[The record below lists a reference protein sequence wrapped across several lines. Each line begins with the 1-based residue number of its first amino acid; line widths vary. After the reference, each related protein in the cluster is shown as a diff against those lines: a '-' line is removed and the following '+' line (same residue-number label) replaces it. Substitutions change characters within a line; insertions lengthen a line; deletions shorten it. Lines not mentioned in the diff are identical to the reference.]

1 MKEQKKGKIGVCLW
15 LLPILVLLVASCML
29 AGCKKKDVY
38 RNIRITEITGK
49 AVVNRDGKEGLE
61 AYVNM
66 NLQSEDEL
74 ITEKGAKVTLRLDDD
89 KYVVVDEDSKLV
101 LIAEGTEEDSMTRIE
116 LEYGAVFSDIK
127 EKLSDK
133 SGYEVVTPGS
143 VMSVRGTQF
152 EVVYREIKDEAGKL
166 INKVMKVLTFAGE
179 VYVKPEGTNDKR
191 IAKAGT
197 MEVLVET
204 ADGKYEF
211 DGESK
216 EIETEDLSELSA
228 SYLQKDLSE
237 NGNDFS
243 EEEKAWKEE
252 LIEKVKEFLKGDF
265 AGKDDNQG
273 ASDKVTYNWEGHTYR
288 FVPVDGRSWEQINA
302 YCTENGGHLATIMS
316 PEENDYLYDQMIQ
329 AGFTCAY
336 FGYTDEETEGEWKW
350 VTNEAV
356 SYENWYEADLDNY
369 NEEEYAMI
377 WTSRPYC
384 WNDGGFREPSAAFIC
399 EWDPEGYVIIPTQGP
414 TPTPEPTATPHPM
427 ETPTPIPGQ
436 ETENKEL
443 TLQAYLPKVIKPLET
458 YEVSGMAGLYEALEP
473 NTRSLVSPD
482 FREKITLGDEMG
494 LWLKRIA
501 DTYILGEGAIK
512 EAAEA
517 VYGKE
522 VVITC
527 EGFYSESDADL
538 LFPLNDHRS
547 FGEFGV
553 DDPYLTLYPVYT
565 VYIPEDDVSYR
576 YIPVRLMIEEEE
588 DFKFYTFMV
597 QSGTSLGLPKV
608 EGYDMYWLTGSD
620 KTGEPRQSIWENQL
634 NWPILQGEKAE

>member
-237 NGNDFS
+237 NGDDLS
-243 EEEKAWKEE
+243 EEEK
-252 LIEKVKEFLKGDF
+252 
-265 AGKDDNQG
+265 
-273 ASDKVTYNWEGHTYR
+273 
-288 FVPVDGRSWEQINA
+288 
-302 YCTENGGHLATIMS
+302 
-316 PEENDYLYDQMIQ
+316 
-329 AGFTCAY
+329 
-336 FGYTDEETEGEWKW
+336 
-350 VTNEAV
+350 
-356 SYENWYEADLDNY
+356 
-369 NEEEYAMI
+369 
-377 WTSRPYC
+377 
-384 WNDGGFREPSAAFIC
+384 
-399 EWDPEGYVIIPTQGP
+399 
-414 TPTPEPTATPHPM
+414 
-427 ETPTPIPGQ
+427 
-436 ETENKEL
+436 
-443 TLQAYLPKVIKPLET
+443 
-458 YEVSGMAGLYEALEP
+458 
-473 NTRSLVSPD
+473 SLVI
-482 FREKITLGDEMG
+482 RAG
-494 LWLKRIA
+494 
-501 DTYILGEGAIK
+501 ILA
-512 EAAEA
+512 
-517 VYGKE
+517 
-522 VVITC
+522 
-527 EGFYSESDADL
+527 
-538 LFPLNDHRS
+538 
-547 FGEFGV
+547 
-553 DDPYLTLYPVYT
+553 
-565 VYIPEDDVSYR
+565 
-576 YIPVRLMIEEEE
+576 
-588 DFKFYTFMV
+588 
-597 QSGTSLGLPKV
+597 
-608 EGYDMYWLTGSD
+608 
-620 KTGEPRQSIWENQL
+620 
-634 NWPILQGEKAE
+634 LQGEEINV